1 MAQKLN
7 HNSKINSTAPG
18 GSQKNDGIKKYRQ
31 EKGITYG
38 LVNIIKQRGSG
49 HIVE

>member
-31 EKGITYG
+31 EKGIHLWISEYNQTA
-38 LVNIIKQRGSG
+38 KFRS
-49 HIVE
+49 HS